1 MQSLAEGSNLYLYDV
16 VNFTAYGSENY
27 RMAADPTPMESEA
40 DLNRLVVESPVERD
54 IPNAESGEMLDSN
67 NATDLNENEVD
78 GILEPYV
85 GMEFDS
91 EEAVKEYYDAYATRV
106 GFRIRVGNFHRS
118 NRDGSINSRKFLCN
132 KEGFRDN
139 KQSKRGEVRRPREE
153 TREGCN
159 TMIMARKEK
168 SGKWVV
174 TKLET
179 KHCHPMWISRGKRVT
194 IPAPSQDEKD
204 KKIRELSAELYRAN
218 QQLAGCRK
226 TLEMVLKEVDQ
237 HADRLT
243 KSVQDIVKNVKQIE
257 DKDREN
263 L

>member
-1 MQSLAEGSNLYLYDV
+1 MEASYAI
-16 VNFTAYGSENY
+16 ENY
-27 RMAADPTPMESEA
+27 RMTADPTPMESEA
-40 DLNRLVVESPVERD
+40 DLNKPVVESSVERD
-54 IPNAESGEMLDSN
+54 VPNNESGEMLDSN
-67 NATDLNENEVD
+67 NGTELIENDVN

-132 KEGFRDN
+132 KEGFRNN
-139 KQSKRGEVRRPREE
+139 KKSKRGEVRRSREE
-153 TREGCN
+153 TREGCKA
-159 TMIMARKEK
+159 MIMARKEK

-174 TKLET
+174 TKLEIR
-179 KHCHPMWISRGKRVT
+179 HCHPMWISRGKKVT

-218 QQLAGCRK
+218 QQLAECRK

-237 HADRLT
+237 HAYCLT
-243 KSVQDIVKNVKQIE
+243 KSVQNIVKNVKEIE
-257 DKDREN
+257 DKDREK